1 VHLAAVTL
9 VVAVL
14 VTACGGSTSNGPGGI
29 GESGAALV
37 SSDAVAYASVDGD
50 LGSSRWQQVE
60 TLLKKFPIRDR
71 LLAEVRKG
79 LDEHQLDYNDLKTAL
94 GPEIDVAAVPGTS
107 VQNTTY
113 AVFTK
118 PESIEKAKALV
129 AKLED
134 GSPLEA
140 TRVVDGWLFVADTQT
155 MIDRVLKGSG
165 PSLADDSRFKEAV
178 GPLPQDSLVKLYAN
192 GPQLSKLVGSLSS
205 VSQMAAAGT
214 GSNKLDWV
222 AVAAFADDDGLEV
235 EGDAKSTS
243 GGSLVGPAYSSK
255 LISGVPADAF
265 AFVTTHGRIGS
276 DPLSGFR
283 KNPSFNEGL
292 RQIEQELGLPL
303 DDIIAL
309 FQHETAFYVRPGP
322 GLPEF
327 SLVLEAP
334 DTEHALTTI
343 DQLAARIA
351 KLEGARLG
359 AEQQDGLDVKTL
371 DFGPVTVRWAGF
383 DGRLLLTTS
392 PTGISDYRS
401 SGDRLGD
408 SSAYRDALDGAGAP
422 DKTNGL
428 VYLDV
433 ADVAQ
438 LIENY
443 AGLAGGQLPPD
454 LEQNLKPLRSF
465 VAYGSSDGDLTKFAA
480 KLEIK

>member
-1 VHLAAVTL
+1 
-9 VVAVL
+9 
-14 VTACGGSTSNGPGGI
+14 
-29 GESGAALV
+29 
-37 SSDAVAYASVDGD
+37 
-50 LGSSRWQQVE
+50 
-60 TLLKKFPIRDR
+60 
-71 LLAEVRKG
+71 
-79 LDEHQLDYNDLKTAL
+79 
-94 GPEIDVAAVPGTS
+94 
-107 VQNTTY
+107 
-113 AVFTK
+113 
-118 PESIEKAKALV
+118 
-129 AKLED
+129 
-134 GSPLEA
+134 
-140 TRVVDGWLFVADTQT
+140 
-155 MIDRVLKGSG
+155 
-165 PSLADDSRFKEAV
+165 
-178 GPLPQDSLVKLYAN
+178 
-192 GPQLSKLVGSLSS
+192 
-205 VSQMAAAGT
+205 
-214 GSNKLDWV
+214 
-222 AVAAFADDDGLEV
+222 
-235 EGDAKSTS
+235 
-243 GGSLVGPAYSSK
+243 
-255 LISGVPADAF
+255 VPADAF

-276 DPLSGFR
+276 DPLKEGFR

-401 SGDRLGD
+401 SGDKLGD